1 MKKEEKAIINFRVEK
16 ELKELF
22 EKRAAEKNLTLTA
35 YIIQRCLGH
44 LKQVQNDFK
53 EPYKKPN
60 GKWIAAGYSKKW
72 RKTK

>member
-1 MKKEEKAIINFRVEK
+1 MCYYIEKGGVLMKKDDKVIINFRVEK

-44 LKQVQNDFK
+44 LK
-53 EPYKKPN
+53 
-60 GKWIAAGYSKKW
+60 
-72 RKTK
+72 

>member
-1 MKKEEKAIINFRVEK
+1 MTKNVLLYRKGGVLMKKDDKVIINFRVEK

-44 LKQVQNDFK
+44 LK
-53 EPYKKPN
+53 
-60 GKWIAAGYSKKW
+60 
-72 RKTK
+72 

>member
-1 MKKEEKAIINFRVEK
+1 MIKNVLLYRKGGVLMKKDDKAIINFRVEK

-44 LKQVQNDFK
+44 LK
-53 EPYKKPN
+53 
-60 GKWIAAGYSKKW
+60 
-72 RKTK
+72 

>member
-1 MKKEEKAIINFRVEK
+1 MIINVLLYRKGGVLMKKEDKVIINFRVEK

-44 LKQVQNDFK
+44 LK
-53 EPYKKPN
+53 
-60 GKWIAAGYSKKW
+60 
-72 RKTK
+72 

>member
-1 MKKEEKAIINFRVEK
+1 MTKNVLLYKKGGVLMKKDDKVIINFRVEK

-44 LKQVQNDFK
+44 LK
-53 EPYKKPN
+53 
-60 GKWIAAGYSKKW
+60 
-72 RKTK
+72 

>member
-1 MKKEEKAIINFRVEK
+1 MLLYKKGGVLMKKEEKAIINFRVEK

-44 LKQVQNDFK
+44 LK
-53 EPYKKPN
+53 
-60 GKWIAAGYSKKW
+60 
-72 RKTK
+72 